1 MGRYGSGGNR
11 YGEGGGKFP
20 GYPAQPQ
27 PQLQYA
33 PAATA
38 PKGGGGL
45 PVVVD
50 EKQLKVTMQ
59 LVAVKMINTNLVAAN
74 K

>member
-1 MGRYGSGGNR
+1 
-11 YGEGGGKFP
+11 
-20 GYPAQPQ
+20 
-27 PQLQYA
+27 
-33 PAATA
+33 
-38 PKGGGGL
+38 
-45 PVVVD
+45 VD